1 MNRPKPRKFWVL
13 RRALHYLSL
22 LKEMQRSL
30 LVLVK
35 VDERTCILR
44 EAEMVGRSNHHKRLI
59 KHKKNFVFKLLPGVC
74 HFICILW
81 FHAFVLRFSSAI
93 ASQPKVKPGKSV
105 NVSPIF

>member
-1 MNRPKPRKFWVL
+1 MSSNMNRPKPRKFRVL
-13 RRALHYLSL
+13 RRALHYLRL

-59 KHKKNFVFKLLPGVC
+59 ISIKKF
-74 HFICILW
+74 
-81 FHAFVLRFSSAI
+81 RF
-93 ASQPKVKPGKSV
+93 
-105 NVSPIF
+105 

>member
-35 VDERTCILR
+35 VVERTCILR

-59 KHKKNFVFKLLPGVC
+59 KHKKISFLNYCPECAILFVFSGFMLL
-74 HFICILW
+74 FYD
-81 FHAFVLRFSSAI
+81 
-93 ASQPKVKPGKSV
+93 SQVQ
-105 NVSPIF
+105 